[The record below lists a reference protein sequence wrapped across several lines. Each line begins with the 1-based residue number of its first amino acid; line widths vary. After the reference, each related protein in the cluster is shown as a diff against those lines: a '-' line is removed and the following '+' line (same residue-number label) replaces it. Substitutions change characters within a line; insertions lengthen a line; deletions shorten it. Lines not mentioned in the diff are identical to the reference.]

1 MKGHEQIN
9 TNHSAMLNLGPAG
22 TGSSELSGQSSSA
35 QLNGDDAARES
46 QMQVPG
52 SDTTADVDGRAS
64 CRTSLTVV
72 DAALAALATKSGDVD
87 TDDDKSVEVDD
98 DGADSNYKPSDDD
111 DDHTDIKKKEVYKS
125 EGGAAA
131 VTRKFRQPAFGSF
144 CNYHH

>member
-1 MKGHEQIN
+1 
-9 TNHSAMLNLGPAG
+9 MLNLGPAG
-22 TGSSELSGQSSSA
+22 TGSSELTSGQSSSA
-35 QLNGDDAARES
+35 QLNGDDAAGES
-46 QMQVPG
+46 PMQVPG

-64 CRTSLTVV
+64 GRTSLTVV
-72 DAALAALATKSGDVD
+72 DAALAVLATKSGDVD

-125 EGGAAA
+125 EGGAVA
-131 VTRKFRQPAFGSF
+131 VTRKFRQLAFGSF